1 MIDCKVFADKAA
13 ASVWAASQICDMIR
27 DNPTANLGVATGSS
41 PADVYAEI
49 ARQVHADSID
59 VTRLRAFA
67 LDEYLG
73 LDTRHPQSYHYFIDE
88 HVTKQIG
95 LAPQNVRVPFAE
107 GHSTG
112 DVIDDY
118 DAEIADAGG
127 IDLQILGIGSNGHI
141 AFNEPGTPFDSVT
154 HVEPLTQS
162 TRADNRRFFDHTAE
176 VPILSVT
183 QGIGTIMN
191 ARRIIL
197 LAFGENKAEA
207 VRDSVRGPATEDVPA
222 SVLQNHPN
230 VVFALDEAAASLL

>member
-1 MIDCKVFADKAA
+1 MIECKVFADKAA
-13 ASVWAASQICDMIR
+13 ASAWAAQQVCDIIQT
-27 DNPTANLGVATGSS
+27 NPTANLGVATGSS
-41 PADVYAEI
+41 PAGVYSEI
-49 ARQVHADSID
+49 ARRVQADGID
-59 VTRLRAFA
+59 VSRLRAFA

-73 LDTRHPQSYHYFIDE
+73 LDTTHPQSYHFFIDE

-95 LAPQNVRVPFAE
+95 LTPQNVRVPLAE
-107 GHSTG
+107 GHSQG

-118 DAEIADAGG
+118 DAEIAEAGG

-154 HVEPLTQS
+154 HVEPLTES
-162 TRADNRRFFDHTAE
+162 TRADNARFFDYTAE

-191 ARRIIL
+191 ARRIVL

-207 VRDSVRGPATEDVPA
+207 VRDSVLGPVTEDVPA
-222 SVLQNHPN
+222 SVLQTHPS